1 MSDQGGIVQ
10 EAQVARAEFTAKDG
24 LPAAGRPK
32 DDRARASAFDSQI
45 GRSGVRIVHERCQF
59 AVNLPPGITLY
70 TTEAVFAM
78 LFSLIGSIVE
88 LPMTKTEEEI
98 LETLVTLEEAVAQMP
113 KASPKPDLRP
123 IFARLET
130 LAGQLPKDTDRDLLH
145 YLHRK
150 SYQKARAHLEG
161 R

>member
-1 MSDQGGIVQ
+1 M
-10 EAQVARAEFTAKDG
+10 
-24 LPAAGRPK
+24 
-32 DDRARASAFDSQI
+32 
-45 GRSGVRIVHERCQF
+45 
-59 AVNLPPGITLY
+59 NLPPGITLY

-113 KASPKPDLRP
+113 KANPKPDLRP